1 MFCTS
6 CGKKTSKFSK
16 FCKYCG
22 AKQNVEVE
30 KTDNQPLDKK
40 RKKILK
46 ISGIIWLISFISFF
60 AVAALSP
67 TNPSTPSEMPQ
78 IIQIIIWVIV
88 SIGVLSFLV
97 MIFSL
102 ALNLSYRKYPNESSF
117 KKFIRFITSL
127 IFLPLLVMKSAIGF
141 LLGFFVLLPIW
152 GFGLVFLL
160 FLFGVINP
168 GVEIIGNSMNPTLT
182 DKQNLKL
189 NSYAFF
195 QKIFQQ
201 PKRGDIVVF
210 KSGRTS
216 DPDGNIAS
224 YVKRIVAIGGDEVSI
239 RDGFLY
245 INNQLVKESYTAK
258 PRSTFGGSF
267 LPDCKSIKV
276 PNGYVFA
283 LGDNRKRSKDSREIG
298 LISVNEIES
307 LLPISKQG
315 QFKDKA
321 RDASNDGFDH
331 GLPSFDLVNYYERI
345 NKIRADKGLKPLK
358 QNEKLEKAAIAR
370 AKSVIENNE
379 VSKIGSGDNGKYS
392 SSKAISDAGYGN
404 VLTGEVITTG
414 YYDSEEL
421 SNYWLDYE
429 TKKNLLN
436 KEFQD
441 TGIGAYVGKI
451 DGCEIQVIVQE
462 FGGYVPPN
470 YSKSTID
477 SWKNAVNSLNS
488 VIPSWEKS
496 KGSNLNQDD
505 LNKLLDLMYR
515 ERTIASNISAKMES
529 GKWLSSEDERS
540 ITEYENLSNQSSA
553 LANKLNGN

>member
-6 CGKKTSKFSK
+6 CGKKISKFGK
-16 FCKYCG
+16 FCKYCSS
-22 AKQNVEVE
+22 KNTIEKE

-40 RKKILK
+40 KKKILK
-46 ISGIIWLISFISFF
+46 ISGIIWLISLISFF
-60 AVAALSP
+60 VIAALSP
-67 TNPSTPSEMPQ
+67 TTPSMSSDTPQ
-78 IIQIIIWVIV
+78 IIPIIIEVIIL
-88 SIGVLSFLV
+88 IGVLSFLV
-97 MIFSL
+97 MIFSF

-117 KKFIRFITSL
+117 KKFIRFNISL
-127 IFLPLLVMKSAIGF
+127 ILLPLLVMKNAVGF

-152 GFGLVFLL
+152 GLGVVFLL
-160 FLFGVINP
+160 FVFGIINP
-168 GVEIIGNSMNPTLT
+168 GVEVIGNSMNPTLL
-182 DKQNLKL
+182 DKQNVKL
-189 NSYAFF
+189 SSYAFF

-216 DPDGNIAS
+216 DPNGNLAS
-224 YVKRIVAIGGDEVSI
+224 YVKRIVAVGGDEVSI

-245 INNQLVKESYTAK
+245 INNELIKESYTAK

-276 PNGYVFA
+276 PNDYFFA

-298 LISVNEIES
+298 LISIDEIENI
-307 LLPISKQG
+307 LPVNKQG
-315 QFKDKA
+315 QFKDKV
-321 RDASNDGFDH
+321 RDASNDGVDH
-331 GLPSFDLVNYYERI
+331 GLPSFDLANYYERI
-345 NKIRADKGLKPLK
+345 NKIRADNGLKPLK
-358 QNEKLEKAAIAR
+358 QNEKLEKAAISR
-370 AKSVIENNE
+370 AKSIIDNNE
-379 VSKIGSGDNGKYS
+379 VNKMGSGENGKYPY
-392 SSKAISDAGYGN
+392 SKAIQDAGYSN
-404 VLTGEVITTG
+404 VTTGEIRTTG

-441 TGIGAYVGKI
+441 TGIGAYIGKI

-462 FGGYVPPN
+462 FGGYIPPN
-470 YSKSTID
+470 YSKSVID

-488 VIPSWEKS
+488 VLPSWEKS

-505 LNKLLDLMYR
+505 LNKLLDLMYK
-515 ERTIASNISAKMES
+515 ERTIASNISTKMES
-529 GKWLSSEDERS
+529 AKWLSNEDERS
-540 ITEYENLSNQSSA
+540 ITEYENLSKQSNA

>member
-6 CGKKTSKFSK
+6 CGKKISKFGK

-22 AKQNVEVE
+22 TKNTIE
-30 KTDNQPLDKK
+30 KEETDNQPLDKK

-60 AVAALSP
+60 VIAALSP
-67 TNPSTPSEMPQ
+67 TNPSAPSDMPQ
-78 IIQIIIWVIV
+78 ITQIIIGIIV
-88 SIGVLSFLV
+88 LIGVLSFLV
-97 MIFSL
+97 MVFSL

-117 KKFIRFITSL
+117 KKFIRFIISL
-127 IFLPLLVMKSAIGF
+127 IFLPLFVMKSAVGF
-141 LLGFFVLLPIW
+141 LLGFLVLLPIW
-152 GFGLVFLL
+152 GLGFVILL
-160 FLFGVINP
+160 FIFGIINP
-168 GVEIIGNSMNPTLT
+168 GVQVIGNSMNPTLT
-182 DKQNLKL
+182 DKQNVKL
-189 NSYAFF
+189 SSYAFF
-195 QKIFQQ
+195 QKFFQQ

-210 KSGRTS
+210 KSGRTF
-216 DPDGNIAS
+216 DPDDNLAS
-224 YVKRIVAIGGDEVSI
+224 YVKRIVAVGGDEVSI

-276 PNGYVFA
+276 PNGYFFA

-298 LISVNEIES
+298 LISIDEIENI
-307 LLPISKQG
+307 LPVSKQG

-321 RDASNDGFDH
+321 RDANNDGVDH
-331 GLPSFDLVNYYERI
+331 GLPSFDLANYYEII
-345 NKIRADKGLKPLK
+345 NKIRADNGLKPLK

-392 SSKAISDAGYGN
+392 SSKAIQDAGYSN
-404 VLTGEVITTG
+404 VITGEVITTG

-441 TGIGAYVGKI
+441 TGIGAYVGKV

-470 YSKSTID
+470 YSKATID

-505 LNKLLDLMYR
+505 LNKLLDLMYK
-515 ERTIASNISAKMES
+515 ERTIASNISTKMES
-529 GKWLSSEDERS
+529 GKWLSNEDDRS
-540 ITEYENLSNQSSA
+540 ITEYENLAKQSSA